1 MALYR
6 TDAVVLGHRNL
17 GEADK
22 VLTLFSPDKGKIHV
36 VARGVRRPRSP
47 ILAGTQLFCYSNF
60 LILENKSL
68 DSISQC
74 EIKESFFR
82 IRQSLEA
89 VAYGLYFAELL
100 RASTPLEDKNKQLFD
115 FFLKTMYLLQES
127 ENPEVLSRIY
137 EIKLLALNGFTPELF
152 RCVNCGKKNFD
163 IIYFSPSMGGILC
176 RDCIEKDKK
185 AVNITTDTLN
195 VMRKMLTKTYEELED
210 IEIKEYT
217 KQQLQEILEL
227 FIEYHIDKK
236 LKTTQFIKDVQSFH
250 S

>member
-22 VLTLFSPDKGKIHV
+22 VLTLFSPDRGKIHV
-36 VARGVRRPRSP
+36 VARGVRRPRSS

-82 IRQSLEA
+82 IRQSLETI
-89 VAYGLYFAELL
+89 AYGLYFAELL

-137 EIKLLALNGFTPELF
+137 EIKLLALNGFKPELL

-163 IIYFSPSMGGILC
+163 TIYFSPSMGGILC
-176 RDCIEKDKK
+176 KDCIEKDRK
-185 AVNITTDTLN
+185 AINITTETLN
-195 VMRKMLTKTYEELED
+195 VMRKMLTKTYEDLST
-210 IEIKEYT
+210 IEVKEYT
-217 KQQLQEILEL
+217 KRQLQEILEL

-236 LKTTQFIKDVQSFH
+236 IKTTQFIKDVKNFH

>member
-1 MALYR
+1 
-6 TDAVVLGHRNL
+6 
-17 GEADK
+17 
-22 VLTLFSPDKGKIHV
+22 
-36 VARGVRRPRSP
+36 
-47 ILAGTQLFCYSNF
+47 
-60 LILENKSL
+60 
-68 DSISQC
+68 
-74 EIKESFFR
+74 
-82 IRQSLEA
+82 
-89 VAYGLYFAELL
+89 
-100 RASTPLEDKNKQLFD
+100 
-115 FFLKTMYLLQES
+115 
-127 ENPEVLSRIY
+127 
-137 EIKLLALNGFTPELF
+137 
-152 RCVNCGKKNFD
+152 
-163 IIYFSPSMGGILC
+163 MGGILC